1 MYWVAKA
8 SAYAELC
15 PRWRAIYHNF
25 VTGLRKKPVEGD
37 LVWGGGGPKIEYV
50 SCIHNPTMA
59 TWTCLVR
66 WERWSEKLGGVYRP
80 AIGRFKIR
88 WTLLMIIY
96 IYVCVCTS
104 VSRSMIENNSTPCHC
119 NVHDWPSMLNLPDST
134 RDRRVISLNLLISI
148 KDHGVH
154 KRRSVIPMDS
164 DWFEW
169 NRTAGSLLR
178 L

>member
-96 IYVCVCTS
+96 IYVCVC
-104 VSRSMIENNSTPCHC
+104 VLRFLDQWSRI
-119 NVHDWPSMLNLPDST
+119 T
-134 RDRRVISLNLLISI
+134 RHRVTVTCTIGHRCWIYPIQLEIVISLNLLISI
-148 KDHGVH
+148 EDHGVH

-169 NRTAGSLLR
+169 NRTARSLLR